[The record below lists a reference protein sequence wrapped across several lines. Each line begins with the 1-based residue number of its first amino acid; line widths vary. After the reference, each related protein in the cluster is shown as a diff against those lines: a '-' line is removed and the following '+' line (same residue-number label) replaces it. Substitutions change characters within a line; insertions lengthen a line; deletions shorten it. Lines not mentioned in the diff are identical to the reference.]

1 MHAYELCLIL
11 CLKKQMCQAMTETS
25 LGDGVVE
32 AGPKEAETPVTVV
45 IEHGETAEN
54 PGDERVLVDQQRY
67 QLVFA
72 GTCT

>member
-1 MHAYELCLIL
+1 
-11 CLKKQMCQAMTETS
+11 MTETS
-25 LGDGVVE
+25 LDDGVVE

-54 PGDERVLVDQQRY
+54 PGDERVLVHQQRY